1 MKYKI
6 TRKKNHLLIIQL
18 SGRLVGE
25 FQTVQL
31 NDEIEELIEKKY
43 YHIIFDLSDLEFIN
57 SSGLTFFLKSL
68 TRVRK
73 FNGEVILC
81 RVNDLLKNLMV
92 TTKLNSFFTICN
104 NLEEAEA
111 HLEKEKSL

>member
-1 MKYKI
+1 MNYKI
-6 TRKKNHLLIIQL
+6 ERKKNHVLIIHL
-18 SGRLVGE
+18 SGRMVGE
-25 FQTVQL
+25 FQTIQL
-31 NDEIEELIEKKY
+31 NDEIEEFIEKKY
-43 YHIIFDLSDLEFIN
+43 YHIIFDLSELEFIN
-57 SSGLTFFLKSL
+57 SSGLTFFLKTL

-81 RVNDLLKNLMV
+81 SLNDLLKNLMV

-104 NLEEAEA
+104 NIEEAEV